1 MEVKMKRVILLVLD
15 SVGIGALPDA
25 GAYQDAGADTLG
37 HIAAVTGGLHL
48 VNLEKLGLGKIAP
61 LPGVA
66 ANGLAS
72 GGYGKLAE
80 QSAGKDTTTGHWE
93 IAGIIKKTPFPTY
106 PQGFPTTLMEQFSQ
120 ITGKGVLGNKPASG
134 TAIIEELGAAH
145 LKTGKVI
152 VYTSADSVLQIAAH
166 EAVVPLE
173 ELYDICQKAR
183 EMLVGEHAVGRVIAR
198 PFTGAPGS
206 FKRTANRRDFSLD
219 PPEVTMLDRI
229 KQAGYAVMGVG
240 KISDIYNGRGIT
252 ESRHTTGNMDSV
264 AATLRFMKSNR
275 PGLIFA
281 NLVEFDM
288 NYGHRRDVTGYAA
301 ALRDFDLRLPELMDA
316 LRQNEVLMITA
327 DHGCDP
333 TWQGTDHTREYTP
346 LLVYGPKIKPNVNL
360 GIRKSFA
367 DIAATIT
374 ELLAVEPVAHG
385 ESFARQILQYTKK
398 LQTRHSG

>member
-1 MEVKMKRVILLVLD
+1 
-15 SVGIGALPDA
+15 
-25 GAYQDAGADTLG
+25 
-37 HIAAVTGGLHL
+37 
-48 VNLEKLGLGKIAP
+48 
-61 LPGVA
+61 
-66 ANGLAS
+66 
-72 GGYGKLAE
+72 
-80 QSAGKDTTTGHWE
+80 
-93 IAGIIKKTPFPTY
+93 
-106 PQGFPTTLMEQFSQ
+106 LMEQFSQ

-183 EMLVGEHAVGRVIAR
+183 EMLVGKHAVGRVIAR

-264 AATLRFMKSNR
+264 AAILRFMKSNR

-301 ALRDFDLRLPELMDA
+301 ALRDFDRRLPELMDA

>member
-1 MEVKMKRVILLVLD
+1 VKDYDFKRVILLVLD

-25 GAYQDAGADTLG
+25 GDYHDAGADTLG
-37 HIAAVTGGLHL
+37 HIAAALGGLRL
-48 VNLEKLGLGKIAP
+48 ANLEKLGLGKIAP
-61 LPGVA
+61 LQGVA
-66 ANGLAS
+66 ADGSAL

-120 ITGKGVLGNKPASG
+120 IIGRGVLGNKPASG
-134 TAIIEELGAAH
+134 TAIIEELGAVH

-183 EMLVGEHAVGRVIAR
+183 KLLNGEHAVGRVIAR
-198 PFTGAPGS
+198 PFTGVPGS
-206 FKRTANRRDFSLD
+206 FKRTVNRRDFSLD
-219 PPEVTMLDRI
+219 PVEVTMLDRI

-240 KISDIYNGRGIT
+240 KISDIYNGRGLT
-252 ESRHTTGNMDSV
+252 ESQHTTGNMDSV
-264 AATLRFMKSNR
+264 TATLHFMKVNR
-275 PGLIFA
+275 PGLIFT

-288 NYGHRRDVTGYAA
+288 NYGHRRDVDGYAA
-301 ALRDFDLRLPELMDA
+301 ALRDFDRRLPELMTA
-316 LRQNEVLMITA
+316 LQPNDVLMITA

-333 TWQGTDHTREYTP
+333 TWKGTDHTREYVP
-346 LLVYGPKIKPNVNL
+346 LLVYGSKIKPDVNL
-360 GIRKSFA
+360 GVRESFA

-385 ESFARQILQYTKK
+385 RSFVGQMLK
-398 LQTRHSG
+398 

>member
-1 MEVKMKRVILLVLD
+1 VKDYDFKRVILLVLD

-25 GAYQDAGADTLG
+25 GDYHDAGADTLG
-37 HIAAVTGGLHL
+37 HIAAALGGLRL
-48 VNLEKLGLGKIAP
+48 ANLEKLGLGKIAP
-61 LPGVA
+61 LQGVA
-66 ANGLAS
+66 ADGSAL

-120 ITGKGVLGNKPASG
+120 IIGRGVLGNKPASG
-134 TAIIEELGAAH
+134 TAFIEELGAVH

-183 EMLVGEHAVGRVIAR
+183 KLLNGEHAVGRVIAR
-198 PFTGAPGS
+198 PFTGVPGS
-206 FKRTANRRDFSLD
+206 FKRTVNRRDFSLD
-219 PPEVTMLDRI
+219 PVEVTMLDRI

-240 KISDIYNGRGIT
+240 KISDIYNGRGLT
-252 ESRHTTGNMDSV
+252 ESQHTTGNMDSV
-264 AATLRFMKSNR
+264 TATLHFMKVNR
-275 PGLIFA
+275 PGLIFT

-288 NYGHRRDVTGYAA
+288 NYGHRRDVDGYAA
-301 ALRDFDLRLPELMDA
+301 ALRDFDRRLPELMTA
-316 LRQNEVLMITA
+316 LQPNDVLMITA

-333 TWQGTDHTREYTP
+333 TWKGTDHTREYVP
-346 LLVYGPKIKPNVNL
+346 LLVYGSKIKPDVNL
-360 GIRKSFA
+360 GVRESFA

-385 ESFARQILQYTKK
+385 RSFVGQMLK
-398 LQTRHSG
+398 